1 MPQVSRVTDPLSG
14 FFRES
19 SAIAPGGLFGDNW
32 KTGANKMSST
42 PDTSIRGKVTEAI
55 KTLPDDASWDD
66 VMYRIY
72 VRQKIE
78 NGLKDVTDGNTVTVS
93 DVRKR
98 FGLPE

>member
-1 MPQVSRVTDPLSG
+1 
-14 FFRES
+14 
-19 SAIAPGGLFGDNW
+19 
-32 KTGANKMSST
+32 MSST
-42 PDTSIRGKVTEAI
+42 PDTSIRDKVTDTI
-55 KTLPDDASWDD
+55 RTLPDDASWDD

-78 NGLKDVTDGNTVTVS
+78 NGLKDVIDGNTVTVS

>member
-1 MPQVSRVTDPLSG
+1 
-14 FFRES
+14 
-19 SAIAPGGLFGDNW
+19 
-32 KTGANKMSST
+32 MSST
-42 PDTSIRGKVTEAI
+42 PDTSIRDKVTETI

-78 NGLKDVTDGNTVTVS
+78 NGIKDVTDGNAVTVS

>member
-1 MPQVSRVTDPLSG
+1 MI
-14 FFRES
+14 
-19 SAIAPGGLFGDNW
+19 AIASGGLLGDNLDI
-32 KTGANKMSST
+32 GAIKMSST
-42 PDTSIRGKVTEAI
+42 PETNIRDKATETI

>member
-1 MPQVSRVTDPLSG
+1 
-14 FFRES
+14 
-19 SAIAPGGLFGDNW
+19 
-32 KTGANKMSST
+32 MSST
-42 PDTSIRGKVTEAI
+42 PDTSIRGKVTEAL

-78 NGLKDVTDGNTVTVS
+78 KGLKDVTDGNTVTVS
-93 DVRKR
+93 DVRKL

>member
-1 MPQVSRVTDPLSG
+1 
-14 FFRES
+14 
-19 SAIAPGGLFGDNW
+19 
-32 KTGANKMSST
+32 MSST
-42 PDTSIRGKVTEAI
+42 PDTNIRDKATETI

-98 FGLPE
+98 FGLPECCVSNGLVVQSRISLESTLT